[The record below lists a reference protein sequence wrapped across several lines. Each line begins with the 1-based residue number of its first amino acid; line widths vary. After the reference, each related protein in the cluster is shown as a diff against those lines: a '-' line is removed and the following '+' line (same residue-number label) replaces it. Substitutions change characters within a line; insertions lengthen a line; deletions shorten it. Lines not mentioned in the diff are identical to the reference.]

1 MMMYRPNHRAA
12 FSSPD
17 EEHPMK
23 TLIFIASLST
33 ALIAWPAIAQQGPAG
48 VPGAYGLAES
58 VAPAPPSAKG
68 QRAKRGP
75 ADCSNA
81 RNIEQ
86 CKARHKARK
95 KMLEAC
101 KDRFGVE
108 RKQCLHE
115 QAQAID
121 CTQAHNPL
129 LCESRKQAYAGCQ
142 NQNGAQSRQCVQQK
156 MPPADCSQSTD
167 PARCEQ
173 HQKAR
178 LLCQDKAGQEHR
190 QCLRD
195 NLTAKK

>member
-1 MMMYRPNHRAA
+1 
-12 FSSPD
+12 
-17 EEHPMK
+17 MK
-23 TLIFIASLST
+23 SLIFAVSMSA

-58 VAPAPPSAKG
+58 VAPAAPPSAQG

-81 RNIEQ
+81 RNVEQ
-86 CKARHKARK
+86 CKARQEAHK

-101 KDRFGVE
+101 KDKFGVD

-121 CTQAHNPL
+121 CTQARNPQQ
-129 LCESRKQAYAGCQ
+129 CESRKQASAACQ
-142 NQNGAQSRQCVQQK
+142 NQKGAQLRQCVQQK
-156 MPPADCSQSTD
+156 MPPADCSKSPD

-178 LLCQDKAGQEHR
+178 LLCQDKAGAEHR